1 LVLVVVSVFAVV
13 ACGSTP
19 RTATN
24 FCRQLE
30 KEISGMTEA
39 PVTPSAINELVERYE
54 RLLEV
59 APLAVEDDWRAL
71 TEMLRKTA
79 DVDAADEVSIQA
91 VVDEAYA
98 TERSAQDAQQW
109 VVTTCGIDISSGAA
123 VTPTATTEP

>member
-1 LVLVVVSVFAVV
+1 MMVTALAVA

-24 FCRQLE
+24 FCRQLQE
-30 KEISGMTEA
+30 EISGMTES
-39 PVTPSAINELVERYE
+39 PVTPGAINELVERYE
-54 RLLEV
+54 RLLEI

-71 TEMLRKTA
+71 TEMLRLTA
-79 DVDAADEVSIQA
+79 DMDASDESSIQA

-109 VVTTCGIDISSGAA
+109 VVTTCGVDISNGAA

>member
-79 DVDAADEVSIQA
+79 DVDAADEESIQA

>member
-1 LVLVVVSVFAVV
+1 LVLVVVSVFALV

-79 DVDAADEVSIQA
+79 DVDAADEESIQA

>member
-1 LVLVVVSVFAVV
+1 MVAALSVT

-30 KEISGMTEA
+30 NEIARMTES
-39 PVTPSAINELVERYE
+39 PVTPSAINDLVERYE
-54 RLLEV
+54 RLLEIS
-59 APLAVEDDWRAL
+59 PLAVEEDWRAL
-71 TEMLRKTA
+71 TEMLRMTA
-79 DVDAADEVSIQA
+79 NMDAADEESIQA

-109 VVTTCGIDISSGAA
+109 VITTCGIDISSGAA
-123 VTPTATTEP
+123 VTPTATTAP